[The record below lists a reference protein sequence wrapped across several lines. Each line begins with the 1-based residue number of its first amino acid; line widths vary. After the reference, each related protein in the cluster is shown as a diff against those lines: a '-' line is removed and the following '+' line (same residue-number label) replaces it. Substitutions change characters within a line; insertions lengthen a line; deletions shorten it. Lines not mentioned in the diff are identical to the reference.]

1 MAKWS
6 SGWKWSDGTKW
17 ASGFVAIQVYTSFI
31 DRLLYRGSIFITHVA
46 PAGSTSAPTIAT
58 ISAELGPRA
67 QLPHGYEAFIDR
79 NEETQHISAR
89 VISTYDSTA
98 ETELTTEG
106 GDTLLTEASES
117 LTIGLIAPFTIDI
130 VSMLANQRSRV
141 QPTG

>member
-17 ASGFVAIQVYTSFI
+17 ASGFAAIQVYTSFI
-31 DRLLYRGSIFITHVA
+31 DRLAYHCSLSITQVA

-58 ISAELGPRA
+58 VSAELGPRA
-67 QLPHGYEAFIDR
+67 QLPNGYEAFIDR

-89 VISTYDSTA
+89 VMETFDSTSVL
-98 ETELTTEG
+98 ELTTES
-106 GDTLLTEASES
+106 GDTLTTEAGES
-117 LTIGLIAPFTIDI
+117 IVLGLFAPFTIDV
-130 VSMLANQRSRV
+130 VSILVNQRSRQ